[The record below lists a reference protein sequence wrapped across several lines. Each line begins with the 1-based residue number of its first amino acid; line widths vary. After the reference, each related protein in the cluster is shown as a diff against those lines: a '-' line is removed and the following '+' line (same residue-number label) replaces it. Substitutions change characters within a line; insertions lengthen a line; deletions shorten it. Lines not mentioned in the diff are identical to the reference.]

1 MKLLFDQNISYRIVR
16 LLYPTSPDCKH
27 VSDVGLNGKS
37 DFEICDYARV
47 NNFIIVSFDAIF
59 MI

>member
-37 DFEICDYARV
+37 DLEICDYARV
-47 NNFIIVSFDAIF
+47 NILLLFLLMRIF